1 MPDLGAFG
9 VGKPVR
15 TEESG
20 GMTAPSP
27 LSFTDAL
34 ALSGRQQQLQM
45 WRAAQTVRSHVTQPQ
60 ARQDL
65 LECLGL
71 TDVERPKG
79 L

>member
-1 MPDLGAFG
+1 
-9 VGKPVR
+9 
-15 TEESG
+15 
-20 GMTAPSP
+20 
-27 LSFTDAL
+27 
-34 ALSGRQQQLQM
+34 
-45 WRAAQTVRSHVTQPQ
+45 VTQPQ